1 MLCGSE
7 EGQDSHDIRML
18 ILNSAALIHDSP
30 TTRTASSTSGE
41 MRELVD
47 NRSVLKIVCFSIEKV
62 QRLDEIAG
70 PLIV

>member
-18 ILNSAALIHDSP
+18 NLNSAALIHDSS

-47 NRSVLKIVCFSIEKV
+47 NRSVLHF
-62 QRLDEIAG
+62 
-70 PLIV
+70 